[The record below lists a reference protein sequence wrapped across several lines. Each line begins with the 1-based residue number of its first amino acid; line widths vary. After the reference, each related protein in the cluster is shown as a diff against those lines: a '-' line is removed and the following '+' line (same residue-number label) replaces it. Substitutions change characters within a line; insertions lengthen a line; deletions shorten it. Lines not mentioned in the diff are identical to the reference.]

1 MIKVMLKIILMIVKV
16 YQERKEGKSIK
27 ILNNLKV

>member
-1 MIKVMLKIILMIVKV
+1 MLKIILMIVKV
-16 YQERKEGKSIK
+16 YQGRKEGKSIK